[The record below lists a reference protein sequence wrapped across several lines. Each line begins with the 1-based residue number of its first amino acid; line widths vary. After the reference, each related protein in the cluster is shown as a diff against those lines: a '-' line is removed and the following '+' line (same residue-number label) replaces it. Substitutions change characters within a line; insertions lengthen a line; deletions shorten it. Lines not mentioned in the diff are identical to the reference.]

1 MAATVDQKL
10 LRATKFPPE
19 FNTKVDMQ
27 KVNLQVMKKW
37 IAGKLAE
44 ILGTEDDVVTELC
57 FNLIEGSRHP
67 DIKSMQ
73 IQLTGFLEKETAPF
87 CKEMWNLFLSAQSSP
102 QGVPQE
108 LLEAKKLELI
118 QEKLAAEK
126 AAEETR
132 LRRDQQERR
141 NREIGDIRDRE
152 RRDRGFLHIV
162 ATVIVMFLKAAA
174 PPIEVDPVRD
184 LSLLIRAAL
193 EAALVPAPVL
203 AVMPVIVAADLVDLV
218 ALRVAE
224 APREDRPPDFETVAS
239 VRDQEEAGMSTDRVI
254 RDAETPGRH
263 HLADEEAIV
272 AASLDLRH
280 RHVRVHA
287 ARNLDVDRK
296 DRSTRHDSVTA
307 KTEETKKT
315 KTPQQEANK
324 LREKLLKEKIMKM
337 RRTSSSNHVDV

>member
-1 MAATVDQKL
+1 
-10 LRATKFPPE
+10 
-19 FNTKVDMQ
+19 
-27 KVNLQVMKKW
+27 
-37 IAGKLAE
+37 
-44 ILGTEDDVVTELC
+44 
-57 FNLIEGSRHP
+57 
-67 DIKSMQ
+67 MQ

-118 QEKLAAEK
+118 QEKVCQPK
-126 AAEETR
+126 ASFQPPQTVLIHACSLQLRKPPRKLDYEETSKSEEIVK
-132 LRRDQQERR
+132 LATFETVSA
-141 NREIGDIRDRE
+141 EIGASVAVEATIGVAVDVAVVVPAAAAIEHMMIAEVDSGVAEIDHPRARAHLHD
-152 RRDRGFLHIV
+152 GVHIV

-224 APREDRPPDFETVAS
+224 ALREDRPPDFETVAS

-254 RDAETPGRH
+254 RDAETRPR
-263 HLADEEAIV
+263 
-272 AASLDLRH
+272 
-280 RHVRVHA
+280 
-287 ARNLDVDRK
+287 
-296 DRSTRHDSVTA
+296 
-307 KTEETKKT
+307 
-315 KTPQQEANK
+315 P
-324 LREKLLKEKIMKM
+324 
-337 RRTSSSNHVDV
+337 